1 MDLNQIK
8 SVYFLGIGGIG
19 MSALARYFKRN
30 GVNVTGYDKT
40 STPLTVQLIRE
51 GIEIHF
57 EEKTDQIPKEVD
69 LVVWTPAVP
78 KENAVYKE
86 FMQQGIPIKKRSE
99 VLGEIASE
107 FTTIAVAG
115 THGKTTIS
123 TFIAHIL
130 RTAGKEHMAFLGG
143 ISKNYGTNFIEPS
156 IHSPQSRVT
165 GHESRLTGHE
175 SRVTDHGSWIT
186 GHESQVYAVVEA
198 DEYDR
203 SFLQLSPDIAIITS
217 VDPDHLDIYDDHDQ
231 MIKTFTKFTGKI
243 RKNGSLIMKKGITIE
258 PDDHV
263 VYNRFTYSLN
273 TESNFFAKNIFIRE
287 GLIYFDFVTPTETIP
302 GFVLGMPGMFNLENA
317 VAALAAGYLTGIE
330 AVELKSAASSFQGVE
345 RRFDVRIRRKDFI
358 YIDDYAHHPEEL
370 NACIQAVRELYPGRQ
385 ITGVFQ
391 PHLYSRTRDLADD
404 FAAVLSNLDKVILL
418 EIYPAREQ
426 RIPGVSSEML
436 LAKID
441 SNHKQLCS
449 NKELI
454 GILEQQRPEV
464 LLTLGAGDIDKLVG
478 PITDAFTT

>member
-40 STPLTVQLIRE
+40 STPLTNQLIRE
-51 GIEIHF
+51 GIDIHF
-57 EEKTDQIPKEVD
+57 EEDTELIPKDVD

-78 KENAVYKE
+78 KEHAGYKE
-86 FMQQGIPIKKRSE
+86 FMQQGIPVKKRSE
-99 VLGEIASE
+99 VLGEITSQ
-107 FTTIAVAG
+107 FTIIAVAG

-130 RTAGKEHMAFLGG
+130 RTAGKELMAFLGG

-156 IHSPQSRVT
+156 DLSPQSAVCSPQSAVRSSQSSVT
-165 GHESRLTGHE
+165 SHESR
-175 SRVTDHGSWIT
+175 I
-186 GHESQVYAVVEA
+186 YAVVEA

-217 VDPDHLDIYDDHDQ
+217 VDPDHLDIYDDHDKL
-231 MIKTFTKFTGKI
+231 IKTFTEFTGKI
-243 RKNGSLIMKKGITIE
+243 RTNGSLIIKNGIDIE
-258 PDDHV
+258 PDNHV
-263 VYNRFTYSLN
+263 VYNRFTYALN

-317 VAALAAGYLTGIE
+317 IAALAVGYLTGIE
-330 AVELKSAASSFQGVE
+330 AAELKSAASSFQGVE
-345 RRFDVRIRRKDFI
+345 RRFDIRIRRKDFI

-391 PHLYSRTRDLADD
+391 PHLYSRTRDLEDD
-404 FAAVLSNLDKVILL
+404 FAAVLSNLDNMILL

-426 RIPGVSSEML
+426 PIPGVSSEML

-464 LLTLGAGDIDKLVG
+464 LLTLGAGDIDKLVE